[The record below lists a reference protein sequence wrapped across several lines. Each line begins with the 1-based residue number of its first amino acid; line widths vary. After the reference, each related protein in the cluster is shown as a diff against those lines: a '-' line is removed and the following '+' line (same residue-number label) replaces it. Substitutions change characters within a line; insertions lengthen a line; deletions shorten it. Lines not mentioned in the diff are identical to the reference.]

1 MTETIVTADTHDCRM
16 EAPDLA
22 ALVGPAKSGQPFVCS
37 CGRLW
42 VTVMQMT
49 RGAAPY
55 SVWLSF
61 TESPTF
67 PAPSEEEAT

>member
-1 MTETIVTADTHDCRM
+1 VTEAIVTSDTHDCSA

-22 ALVGPAKSGQPFVCS
+22 ALDGPAKSGQPFVCS

-49 RGAAPY
+49 RGAAPNA
-55 SVWLSF
+55 VWLSF
-61 TESPTF
+61 TET
-67 PAPSEEEAT
+67 PAPPEVPT